1 MNNEL
6 ETIIKAAD
14 SKRAANIQVLDIREL
29 SIISDYFIIMSGETQ
44 RQVQAIANEILD
56 KAKENNFPISRV
68 EGLSEANWVVLDLG
82 DYIVHVFDEDSYEF
96 YELYRLWNT
105 AKPVDV
111 SEYIVED

>member
-56 KAKENNFPISRV
+56 KA
-68 EGLSEANWVVLDLG
+68 
-82 DYIVHVFDEDSYEF
+82 
-96 YELYRLWNT
+96 
-105 AKPVDV
+105 
-111 SEYIVED
+111 